1 MQIFQF
7 KNLFTRK
14 SRRKQVL
21 VTGLAIAA
29 LVVLVTLAAVNA
41 NATPISP
48 AEVRLAGWVD
58 ELKADKLT
66 AARQDAQRNLEL
78 AGESAVPRLLTA
90 LRSDSQAQRRNAA
103 DILGYIA
110 SPLATDALLNTLRND
125 PVPAVRRNAAWALG
139 EIDSFA
145 ALGDLQRSAILDGN
159 KLVRQTAQD
168 SIARIRT
175 RLALASSISETALNS
190 FAVAPQN
197 PQIIYATTRRD
208 LVVTRDGGKN
218 WQTLKQ
224 ALPGLTTTLATS
236 PANSQVLYAGVDG
249 SGMYKSTD
257 GGRSWN
263 AINYGLPIT
272 SGARF
277 VVTAVTVDPTEP
289 QRLVIATGI
298 MLGTSTIGFHPTGIF
313 LSNNGGTDWIL
324 MQQYDKGEPLTRLA
338 LVGNQLYGLGGDTVL
353 RFQFD

>member
-1 MQIFQF
+1 MLNNPTFNSNPTF
-7 KNLFTRK
+7 RTPRRRFT
-14 SRRKQVL
+14 QW
-21 VTGLAIAA
+21 AA
-29 LVVLVTLAAVNA
+29 LALALVILGIFLVVNA
-41 NATPISP
+41 SANPPGA
-48 AEVRLAGWVD
+48 AEIRVQGLVN
-58 ELKADKLT
+58 ELEEERLT
-66 AARQDAQRNLEL
+66 ARRHNAMRDLENL
-78 AGESAVPRLLTA
+78 GDQAVPALLVA
-90 LRSDSQAQRRNAA
+90 LRSDSAVLRRNAA
-103 DILGYIA
+103 DMLGFIA
-110 SPLATDALLNTLRND
+110 SPTSLAGLQFTLAND
-125 PVPAVRRNAAWALG
+125 PVAPVRRNAAWALG

-324 MQQYDKGEPLTRLA
+324 MQQYDKGEPLTRFV
-338 LVGNQLYGLGGDTVL
+338 LVGN
-353 RFQFD
+353 